1 MKGLVEGFYGRPYSK
16 SQRETLLRY
25 MTVLPDPAYLYAP
38 KNDPYHRLR
47 WREGYPREAWDGLAS
62 TMSLSRS
69 LGVRFI
75 FGISPWGFLPDDG
88 PVLRERAQAAMDS
101 GATGVAVLFDDI
113 PEQAD
118 GELARAQIRLVTE
131 ALGDLS
137 PVPILC
143 PSVYCVEL
151 IGLLD
156 GERYLDHWRESSPDG
171 WPVIWTGDAV
181 ISPEIDRR
189 TMATAGELL
198 GRTPVLWDNLLA
210 DDYSLRRIFLGDPSG
225 RMPESVD
232 YLLNPSEIFP
242 VALHGLHRMIS
253 AEGGGEWPTELGD
266 PDAWKIL
273 EGFHNVPW
281 YPMDWAGDL
290 IEDIGKAVFDGPC
303 SGLLGRLDAMIG
315 TLRSFTEDLW
325 SIEGGFGLM
334 PYTVDLCKFLFWWR
348 TVLRLPDAGSRLQEL
363 DRLMLHRLP
372 YEHPLALMTGRLA
385 GHRSSTP
392 EGESDEG

>member
-25 MTVLPDPAYLYAP
+25 LSGLSESAYLYAP
-38 KNDPYHRLR
+38 KNDPFHRLR
-47 WREGYPREAWDGLAS
+47 WREGYPGETWDGLAS

-75 FGISPWGFLPDDG
+75 FGISPWGFRPDDG
-88 PVLRERAQAAMDS
+88 PVLRERALAAMDS
-101 GATGVAVLFDDI
+101 GAASIAVLFDDI
-113 PEQAD
+113 PERAD
-118 GELARAQIRLVTE
+118 AELAGAQIRLVTD

-156 GERYLDHWRESSPDG
+156 GERYLDAWRESLPDG

-181 ISPEIDRR
+181 VSPRIDQR
-189 TMATAGELL
+189 TMEAAGELL
-198 GRTPVLWDNLLA
+198 GRTPVFWDNLLA

-225 RMPESVD
+225 RMPEDVD
-232 YLLNPSEIFP
+232 YFLNPSEIFP
-242 VALHGLHRMIS
+242 VALHALHRMIS
-253 AEGGGEWPTELGD
+253 AEGGGEWPVELGD
-266 PDAWKIL
+266 PDAWKVL

-281 YPMDWAGDL
+281 CPMDWAGDL
-290 IEDIGKAVFDGPC
+290 MEDLERAAFEGSC
-303 SGLLGRLDAMIG
+303 EGLPGRLDAMIG
-315 TLRSFTEDLW
+315 TLGRFTENLY

-334 PYTVDLCKFLFWWR
+334 PFAVDLRKFLSWWK
-348 TVLRLPDAGSRLQEL
+348 TILGLPDTGSRLQEL
-363 DRLMLHRLP
+363 HRLMLRRLP

-385 GHRSSTP
+385 GHRSTTL